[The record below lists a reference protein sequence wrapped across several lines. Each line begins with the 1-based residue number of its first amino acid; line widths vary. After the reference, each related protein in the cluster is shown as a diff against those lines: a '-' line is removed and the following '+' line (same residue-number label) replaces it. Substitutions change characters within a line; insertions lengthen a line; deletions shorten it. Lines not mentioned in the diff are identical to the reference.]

1 MKEIIHKCNFI
12 KVKVFENINKIYL
25 KKNIGEYKTN
35 EIYNIISEKLYLDK
49 SQFFLKNST
58 KIIPYNNNLFIDN
71 ICILN
76 DDKNILIELHIRIKG
91 GLNIGGVMDGIANKI
106 ADVFEPVAKPVI
118 AIGDFFK
125 MVGKAI
131 LFIVKMAIW
140 TIRVFIWVAIEFLN
154 PIKIFTDLFGSVTR
168 ITKLIIISIIDI
180 IIALFKYFLNNI
192 FGFIFDG
199 NLYGWDQ
206 NTYDKEKKIK
216 KQKQKMSKQYF
227 KNMKNNKDNFTDT
240 NDDNDDDNEY
250 NDNDDNNNDDNN
262 EKCYET
268 PPGQIPFTIIIM
280 TVLCPPL
287 GIFMQYG
294 LSFWINIIL
303 CALLS
308 LIFYFPGLIYAL
320 ILLYC

>member
-25 KKNIGEYKTN
+25 TKNIRDYKTN
-35 EIYNIISEKLYLDK
+35 EIYDIISEKLYLNK
-49 SQFFLKNST
+49 SQFYLKKST
-58 KIIPYNNNLFIDN
+58 KIIPNNNNLFIQN

-76 DDKNILIELHIRIKG
+76 DDKNILLEVHIRIKG
-91 GLNIGGVMDGIANKI
+91 GLGIGGAITKI
-106 ADVFEPVAKPVI
+106 FEPVAKPVI

-125 MVGKAI
+125 MIGKAI
-131 LFIVKMAIW
+131 LFVVKMAIW
-140 TIRVFIWVAIEFLN
+140 TIRVFIWFAIEFLN
-154 PIKIFTDLFGSVTR
+154 PVKIFTDLFGSVTR

-180 IIALFKYFLNNI
+180 IIALFKYFINNI

-216 KQKQKMSKQYF
+216 KDKQKMYKQYL
-227 KNMKNNKDNFTDT
+227 KNIKNDKVNFTDT
-240 NDDNDDDNEY
+240 NDDDDDDDNNE
-250 NDNDDNNNDDNN
+250 NLDN

-308 LIFYFPGLIYAL
+308 LVFYFPGLIYAL